1 MGAISKNGSLTIMQP
16 TPSSLSTGPFPLVS
30 IALCVY
36 NGSKFLRQQL
46 DTLVGQR
53 YPNLEII
60 AVDDCSRDTSRE
72 ILQEYEQRFPF
83 LKIYENEANL
93 GYVKNFEKA
102 ISLCSGEYIALSDQ
116 DDTWD
121 LDKIRIMVE
130 NIGTHK
136 LVYHDSRFMEDSGE
150 MMDKKMSDIIHLYSG
165 DQPEVFYFF
174 NCVSG
179 HSCLFKRELIPDI
192 LPFHPEH
199 FHDHWIAYVAVNL
212 GTIGYVHKPL
222 VNYRQHPT
230 TSTDIL
236 NKRKKFRKNYHENRD
251 IKKLRRDLKWIKYC
265 NTFQKNK
272 NADFLNRLH
281 ELFEK
286 RLDTWFS
293 FGYARLIDKHF
304 DILFYIQ
311 KYRKSTKRAFVYRQI
326 WGLKAKLLWARLF
339 SYWAEEE

>member
-1 MGAISKNGSLTIMQP
+1 MTITQPLHKISAL
-16 TPSSLSTGPFPLVS
+16 PLVS
-30 IALCVY
+30 IAMCVY
-36 NGSKFLRQQL
+36 NGEKFLREQL
-46 DTLVGQR
+46 DTLVNQT

-60 AVDDCSRDTSRE
+60 AVDDCSKDSSRA
-72 ILQEYEQRFPF
+72 ILEEYQKRFPF
-83 LKIYENEANL
+83 LKVYENEANL

-102 ISLCSGEYIALSDQ
+102 ITLCSGEYIALSDQ

-121 LDKIRIMVE
+121 IEKIGIMVDQV
-130 NIGTHK
+130 GTHK
-136 LVYHDSRFMEDSGE
+136 LVYHDSQFMEDGGE
-150 MMDKKMSDIIHLYSG
+150 LIDKKMSDIIHLYSG

-179 HSCLFKRELIPDI
+179 HSMLFKRELIPDI

-212 GTIGYVHKPL
+212 GTIGYVHQPL

-251 IKKLRRDLKWIKYC
+251 IRKLRKDLKWIKYC
-265 NTFQKNK
+265 ASFKKNK
-272 NADFLNRLH
+272 NAAFLNRLH

-286 RLDTWFS
+286 RLETWFS
-293 FGYARLIDKHF
+293 FGYARLINRHF
-304 DILFYIQ
+304 EILYYIQ
-311 KYRKSTKRAFVYRQI
+311 KYRKASKRAFVYRQI
-326 WGLKAKLLWARLF
+326 WGLKSKILWAKLF
-339 SYWAEEE
+339 SIWEEE